1 MVNSP
6 LQMDMFLNM
15 QINKMKTLIIF
26 LFLSISCKAQQVDK
40 VAHFGVGYVLGA
52 TSSAITNKQKP
63 IVNISIGV
71 GTGLV
76 VGTCKELYDK
86 SKGGQFNYKDLGAT
100 VFGSVVG
107 VITIRYT
114 IRKTI

>member
-1 MVNSP
+1 
-6 LQMDMFLNM
+6 
-15 QINKMKTLIIF
+15 MKTII
-26 LFLSISCKAQQVDK
+26 LFLLISFNSISQQVDK

-52 TSSAITNKQKP
+52 TSSALTNKQKP

-71 GTGLV
+71 GTGLII
-76 VGTCKELYDK
+76 GTAKELYDK

-100 VFGSVVG
+100 VLGSALG
-107 VITIRYT
+107 TITIRYT

>member
-1 MVNSP
+1 
-6 LQMDMFLNM
+6 
-15 QINKMKTLIIF
+15 MKTII
-26 LFLSISCKAQQVDK
+26 LFLLISFNSISQQVDK

-52 TSSAITNKQKP
+52 TSSALTNKQKP
-63 IVNISIGV
+63 IVNISIGI

-100 VFGSVVG
+100 VLGSALG
-107 VITIRYT
+107 TITIRYT

>member
-1 MVNSP
+1 
-6 LQMDMFLNM
+6 
-15 QINKMKTLIIF
+15 MKTLIIF

-76 VGTCKELYDK
+76 VGTAKELYDK

>member
-1 MVNSP
+1 
-6 LQMDMFLNM
+6 MDMFLNM

>member
-1 MVNSP
+1 M
-6 LQMDMFLNM
+6 LK
-15 QINKMKTLIIF
+15 ILIPMAF
-26 LFLSISCKAQQVDK
+26 CISCKAQQVDK

-52 TSSAITNKQKP
+52 TSSALTNKQKP

-100 VFGSVVG
+100 VLGSVLG
-107 VITIRYT
+107 TITIRYT